1 MNAAAATREKFALRM
16 SRHAQAPQILRPVNV
31 APLEISVRN
40 IQKCREASDVFL
52 GQVNEALLLAAP
64 GAAGLA
70 LKSYEFGG
78 HAGVCSMS
86 ACFKGV
92 VYTAPLIQSVTVP
105 ELSEQTALV
114 TGASRGLGRAIA
126 LRLASEG
133 AAVCVNY
140 VNRADRAES
149 LVDEIRA
156 AGGQA
161 IALRADVGDAGQ
173 AANLVAQTSE
183 ELGPISI
190 LVNNAG
196 VAWRATLDTFEVEGM
211 ANMRRTNVD
220 GLIYVTQL
228 VARRMRERGYGRIVN
243 LGSIAGHGTA
253 MPGTTFYAATKAA
266 VAVLTRRFAME
277 LGPHGITVNAVAPG
291 FILTDLVRD
300 GRTEEEYAT
309 ILASMSQRAMVGRT
323 GHPDDIANAVAFLVM
338 PRSGFVTAQTITVDG
353 GRMDYI
359 GHP

>member
-1 MNAAAATREKFALRM
+1 MPDLTGQIAL
-16 SRHAQAPQILRPVNV
+16 I
-31 APLEISVRN
+31 
-40 IQKCREASDVFL
+40 
-52 GQVNEALLLAAP
+52 
-64 GAAGLA
+64 
-70 LKSYEFGG
+70 
-78 HAGVCSMS
+78 
-86 ACFKGV
+86 
-92 VYTAPLIQSVTVP
+92 
-105 ELSEQTALV
+105 

-140 VNRADRAES
+140 VLRADRAES

-173 AANLVAQTSE
+173 VGNLVARTSE

-211 ANMRRTNVD
+211 ARMRRTNVD

-228 VARRMRERGYGRIVN
+228 VARGMRERGYGRIVN
-243 LGSIAGHGTA
+243 LSSVAAHGTA
-253 MPGTTFYAATKAA
+253 LPGNAFYAATKAA
-266 VAVLTRRFAME
+266 VAMLTRRFAME

-291 FILTDLVRD
+291 FILTDLVKE
-300 GRTEEEYAT
+300 GRTEAEYAA
-309 ILASMSQRAMVGRT
+309 ILATMSQRAMVGRT
-323 GHPDDIANAVAFLVM
+323 GHPDDIANAVAFLVT
-338 PRSGFVTAQTITVDG
+338 PQSGFVTAQTITVDG